1 MASINKTGLSYYT
14 IDTDRYQDRR
24 IKRLKKSFGCQGI
37 AVYDYILCEIY
48 RVQGCGSEWDED
60 TAFDVAEY
68 FGLKESLVNEIVKY
82 CGAVGLFDATLL
94 SGGIVTSAA
103 IQRRYLEM
111 CTRAKRTNVVIPEK
125 YKLPNLPEKNA
136 ILPEEMPI
144 LPEKTE
150 NLPNDSGSSP
160 NTRVIKKEKK
170 SKENKN
176 KNTLSLTLS
185 QPSESKEI
193 DELLA
198 QQRENIFSIFF
209 FKNFVKPEAEIE
221 NFITHY
227 AANGWRRSGGI
238 AIKTAEQLIA
248 CAQQWTQKEK
258 KSRFDEDLLNRYK
271 AFYDAAVRGGRW
283 GKEQLNTLLHGLI
296 RLKWADLNQSRI
308 EIRGSRELCELLA
321 PYVEKVAEKMGRNI
335 LIFENK

>member
-1 MASINKTGLSYYT
+1 MASISKTGLSYYT

-68 FGLKESLVNEIVKY
+68 FGLKESLVEEIVKY
-82 CGAVGLFDATLL
+82 CGAVGLFDKKLL

-111 CTRAKRTNVVIPEK
+111 CTRAKRTNVIIPEK
-125 YKLPNLPEKNA
+125 YKLPNLPEKTD

-144 LPEKTE
+144 LPEKMQ
-150 NLPNDSGSSP
+150 NLPNDSGSSA

-170 SKENKN
+170 SKVN
-176 KNTLSLTLS
+176 KNTLSLALS

-193 DELLA
+193 NELLA
-198 QQRENIFSIFF
+198 QQRERIFEIFF
-209 FKNFVKPEAEIE
+209 FKNFTKPEAEVE

-227 AANGWRRSGGI
+227 TANGWKRNGGLP
-238 AIKTAEQLIA
+238 IKTAEQLLA
-248 CAQQWTQKEK
+248 CATQWKQKEGK
-258 KSRFDEDLLNRYK
+258 QRFDQGLLVRYYN
-271 AFYDAAVRGGRW
+271 FYVEADRSWDEKRM
-283 GKEQLNTLLHGLI
+283 NTLLHGLVS
-296 RLKWADLNQSRI
+296 LKWADLSQTQI
-308 EIRGSRELCELLA
+308 VITGTRELCELLLPIGQNVA
-321 PYVEKVAEKMGRNI
+321 GVMKSRIKIVEYKQH
-335 LIFENK
+335 

>member
-68 FGLKESLVNEIVKY
+68 FGLKETLVNEIVKY

-94 SGGIVTSAA
+94 SGGIITSAA

-111 CTRAKRTNVVIPEK
+111 CARAKRTNVVIPEK
-125 YKLPNLPEKNA
+125 YKLPNLPEKTA

-150 NLPNDSGSSP
+150 NPPNYSGSSP

-170 SKENKN
+170 SKEN

-198 QQRENIFSIFF
+198 QQRERIFEIFF
-209 FKNFVKPEAEIE
+209 FKNFIKPEQEVE

-238 AIKTAEQLIA
+238 AIKTAEQLLA
-248 CAQQWTQKEK
+248 CAQQWQQKEK
-258 KSRFDEDLLNRYK
+258 KARFDVDLLRRYK
-271 AFYDAAVRGGRW
+271 AFYDAAVGGGRW
-283 GKEQLNTLLHGLI
+283 GREQLNTLLHGLV
-296 RLKWADLNQSRI
+296 RLKWATLNQSRI
-308 EIRGSRELCELLA
+308 EICGTRELCELLA
-321 PYVEKVAEKMGRNI
+321 PHVEKVAEKMGRNI

>member
-176 KNTLSLTLS
+176 TLS

-248 CAQQWTQKEK
+248 CAQQWQQKEK
-258 KSRFDEDLLNRYK
+258 KSRFDVDLLCRYSLLYEAMEGEITRK
-271 AFYDAAVRGGRW
+271 
-283 GKEQLNTLLHGLI
+283 TLLHGLAS
-296 RLKWADLNQSRI
+296 LKWADLNQSRI
-308 EIRGSRELCELLA
+308 EIRGTRELVELLL
-321 PYVEKVAEKMGRNI
+321 PIGQGVAMAMGKGVKI
-335 LIFENK
+335 IEQK

>member
-68 FGLKESLVNEIVKY
+68 FGLKETLVNEIVKY

-111 CTRAKRTNVVIPEK
+111 CARAKRTNVIIPEK
-125 YKLPNLPEKNA
+125 YKLPNLPEKTA

-150 NLPNDSGSSP
+150 NPPNYSGSSP
-160 NTRVIKKEKK
+160 NTRVIEKEKK
-170 SKENKN
+170 SIIVNENN
-176 KNTLSLTLS
+176 NSLSLSLS
-185 QPSESKEI
+185 LSSESKEF

-198 QQRENIFSIFF
+198 QQREKIFSIFF
-209 FKNFVKPEAEIE
+209 FKNFVKPEQEVE

-227 AANGWRRSGGI
+227 TANGWRRSGGI

-248 CAQQWTQKEK
+248 CAQQWQQKEQ
-258 KSRFDEDLLNRYK
+258 KSRFDENLLVRYHLLWQNMEGEVTRAK
-271 AFYDAAVRGGRW
+271 
-283 GKEQLNTLLHGLI
+283 LLHGLVSL
-296 RLKWADLNQSRI
+296 RWADLSQEQI
-308 EIRGSRELCELLA
+308 VITGARELCELLL
-321 PYVEKVAEKMGRNI
+321 PIGQNVAGVMKSGIKIIQSNG
-335 LIFENK
+335 

>member
-68 FGLKESLVNEIVKY
+68 FGLKETLVNEIVKY

-125 YKLPNLPEKNA
+125 YKLPNLPEKTA

-160 NTRVIKKEKK
+160 NTRVIEKEKE
-170 SKENKN
+170 SIIVNENN
-176 KNTLSLTLS
+176 NSLSLSLS
-185 QPSESKEI
+185 LSSESKV
-193 DELLA
+193 DKLLA
-198 QQRENIFSIFF
+198 QQREKIFSIFF
-209 FKNFVKPEAEIE
+209 FKNFVKPEAEVE

-238 AIKTAEQLIA
+238 AIKTAEQLLA
-248 CAQQWTQKEK
+248 CAQQWQQKEK
-258 KSRFDEDLLNRYK
+258 KSRFDENLLVRYHLLLQHMEGEVTQK
-271 AFYDAAVRGGRW
+271 
-283 GKEQLNTLLHGLI
+283 TLLHGLVS
-296 RLKWADLNQSRI
+296 LKWADLSKSRI
-308 EIRGSRELCELLA
+308 VITGTRELCELLLPIGQNVAAIMKA
-321 PYVEKVAEKMGRNI
+321 PIKIVENNG
-335 LIFENK
+335 